1 LPGLGLGAGARY
13 TGASYANADNSVRNA
28 ATVLLDAMMRLDQGH
43 SRYALNVS
51 NLANRRS
58 TSCLAE
64 PTLTCFW
71 AEERTAVL
79 SARYR
84 W

>member
-1 LPGLGLGAGARY
+1 
-13 TGASYANADNSVRNA
+13 
-28 ATVLLDAMMRLDQGH
+28 VLLDAMLRLDQGH
-43 SRYALNVS
+43 WRYALHVS

>member
-1 LPGLGLGAGARY
+1 MCIRDSY

-28 ATVLLDAMMRLDQGH
+28 ATVLLDAMLRLDLGH
-43 SRYALNVS
+43 WRYALNVS